1 VKNQK
6 RIKNRSFFFL
16 ISFLFLTSLLSIK
29 TLKKLD
35 LQDIRISGSE
45 LFSLNDV
52 VKNSSLN
59 FPIRL
64 IFINANLLEKELK
77 QNLSLKN
84 VSVNRELFPFGLK
97 VDINSRI
104 PIAYGERILNDEKIL
119 GFIDKDGI
127 FINKQNVDEKNFNK
141 LTIQVFGWNEKFK
154 KILSEIFIAIE
165 NYELEIVIITFSSD
179 GFLTV
184 EEKDLKTIFLG
195 FKPNLINNQFQKINY
210 LKNEFKKNSFS
221 KKIDNQ
227 LEENYVI
234 SHINKICENE
244 SILKIGQNIK
254 YDIRILNKYGVMFN
268 SIADTMLISY
278 SIDNGIYKH
287 N

>member
-1 VKNQK
+1 MKNQK
-6 RIKNRSFFFL
+6 VIKKRSFFFL

-45 LFSLNDV
+45 LFSQNDV

-64 IFINANLLEKELK
+64 IFVETNLLEKELK

-84 VSVNRELFPFGLK
+84 VSVNRELFPYGLK

-127 FINKQNVDEKNFNK
+127 FINKQNVDEKKFNR
-141 LTIQVFGWNEKFK
+141 LTIQVFGWKEKFK
-154 KILSEIFIAIE
+154 KILSKIFIAIE
-165 NYELEIVIITFSSD
+165 NYELEIVKISFSYD
-179 GFLTV
+179 GFLTI
-184 EEKDLKTIFLG
+184 EEKDLNTIFLG
-195 FKPNLINNQFQKINY
+195 LRPNLINYQLQIINN
-210 LKNEFKKNSFS
+210 LKNEFKKSSFS
-221 KKIDNQ
+221 KKID
-227 LEENYVI
+227 
-234 SHINKICENE
+234 
-244 SILKIGQNIK
+244 
-254 YDIRILNKYGVMFN
+254 
-268 SIADTMLISY
+268 
-278 SIDNGIYKH
+278 SIDLTNPDKPKIKVFKP
-287 N
+287 

>member
-1 VKNQK
+1 VICENPKRNQ
-6 RIKNRSFFFL
+6 NRNFFFL
-16 ISFLFLTSLLSIK
+16 IPFLFITSLLSIK
-29 TLKKLD
+29 TFKKVD

-45 LFSLNDV
+45 LFSQNDV

-64 IFINANLLEKELK
+64 IFVKTSLLEKELK

-97 VDINSRI
+97 VHINSRI

-141 LTIQVFGWNEKFK
+141 LTIRVFGWEEKFK
-154 KILSEIFIAIE
+154 KILSEIFIATE
-165 NYELEIVIITFSSD
+165 NYELEIVKMTFSYD
-179 GFLTV
+179 GFLTI

-195 FKPNLINNQFQKINY
+195 LRPNLINYQLRIINNI
-210 LKNEFKKNSFS
+210 KNEFKKSSFS
-221 KKIDNQ
+221 KKID
-227 LEENYVI
+227 
-234 SHINKICENE
+234 
-244 SILKIGQNIK
+244 
-254 YDIRILNKYGVMFN
+254 
-268 SIADTMLISY
+268 
-278 SIDNGIYKH
+278 SIDLTNPDKPKIKVFKP
-287 N
+287 